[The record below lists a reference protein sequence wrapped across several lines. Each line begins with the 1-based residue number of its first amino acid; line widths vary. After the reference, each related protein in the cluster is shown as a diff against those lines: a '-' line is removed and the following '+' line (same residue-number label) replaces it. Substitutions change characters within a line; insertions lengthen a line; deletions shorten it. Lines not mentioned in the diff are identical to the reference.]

1 MDAAEALRIVRAL
14 AKGEDP
20 HTGTAL
26 AAGPAYADP
35 QIRQALSVAAT
46 ALERLAARQTR
57 ETQLPEG
64 AGKPWSATEDGFLGQ
79 AFDAGLSIAQL
90 ANEHQR
96 SEGAIRSRL
105 ARLGK
110 LAPRTTPQTQS

>member
-14 AKGEDP
+14 ASGVDP

-35 QIRQALSVAAT
+35 QIAQALSVAAT
-46 ALERLAARQTR
+46 ALERLAERQSR
-57 ETQLPEG
+57 ESKLPGG
-64 AGKPWSATEDGFLGQ
+64 AGKPWSATEDAFLGQ

-110 LAPRTTPQTQS
+110 LVPGTGPQS

>member
-14 AKGEDP
+14 AGGVDP
-20 HTGTAL
+20 QTGTAL
-26 AAGPAYADP
+26 GAGSAYADP
-35 QIRQALSVAAT
+35 QITQALSVAVT
-46 ALERLAARQTR
+46 ALERLAQRQTR
-57 ETQLPEG
+57 ESQLPKG
-64 AGKPWSATEDGFLGQ
+64 AGKPWTAPEDDALAQ

-110 LAPRTTPQTQS
+110 LAPRTTPRMQS